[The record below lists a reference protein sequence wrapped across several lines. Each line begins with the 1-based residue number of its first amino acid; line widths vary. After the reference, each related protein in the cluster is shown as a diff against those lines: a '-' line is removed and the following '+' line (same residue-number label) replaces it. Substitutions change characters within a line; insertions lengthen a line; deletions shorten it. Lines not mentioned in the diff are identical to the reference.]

1 MIRNQFTPP
10 KFKVQIIGAIGWS
23 DLKEKVVSYQTVQF
37 ATRKEADR
45 AAKELNPGEYTQGRI
60 RVVPFEMAEDYDVYP
75 VVERV
80 SEKPKSSS

>member
-1 MIRNQFTPP
+1 MIRNQFAPP
-10 KFKVQIIGAIGWS
+10 KFKIQISGAIGWS
-23 DLKEKVVSYQTVQF
+23 DMKEKVVSYQTVEF
-37 ATRKEADR
+37 STRKEADR

-80 SEKPKSSS
+80 KA